1 MVRALDI
8 GVNGKVA
15 WVLGGSSGLGRA
27 SALSL
32 SREGAQ
38 VAISSR
44 DVDAL
49 SDAAAAIESETGG
62 RCFAVPLDV
71 TDSEATAAAHEAVTS
86 ELGPVD
92 ILVANAG
99 GPPAGSFED
108 TDDETMQRAFN
119 LTAASAWR
127 LAKSVVPAM
136 SDRGSGVIVFLTS
149 ISTKE
154 IVEGLLLS
162 NMMRAAVVGM
172 AKTMSKELGPKGIR
186 VLCVAPGRVA
196 TKRLEQLDAGRAART
211 GETVEEVG
219 RSWAEQIPL
228 GRYGRPEEFGDV
240 VCFAASERASYLTG
254 TTIMVDGGLTNS
266 THA

>member
-1 MVRALDI
+1 MEL
-8 GVNGKVA
+8 GLNGKVA

-27 SALSL
+27 SAHSL
-32 SREGAQ
+32 AREGAL

-44 DVDAL
+44 DAEAL
-49 SDAAAAIESETGG
+49 SKSASEIESDTRS
-62 RCFAVPLDV
+62 RCIAVPLDV
-71 TDSEATAAAHEAVTS
+71 TESRAITEAHQKVTG

-92 ILVANAG
+92 VLVANAG

-108 TDDETMQRAFN
+108 TDDETMERAFN
-119 LTAASAWR
+119 LTTASAWR
-127 LAKSVVPAM
+127 LAHAVAPSMKE
-136 SDRGSGVIVFLTS
+136 RGSGAILFLTS
-149 ISTKE
+149 TSTKE
-154 IVEGLLLS
+154 VVGGLLLS

-172 AKTMSKELGPKGIR
+172 AKTMSKELGAHGIR

-196 TKRLEQLDAGRAART
+196 TKRLEELDAGRAART

-219 RSWAEQIPL
+219 RSWAEVIPL

-240 VCFAASERASYLTG
+240 VAFAASERASYVSG

>member
-1 MVRALDI
+1 MELGLND
-8 GVNGKVA
+8 KVA

-32 SREGAQ
+32 AREGAR

-44 DVDAL
+44 DEDAL
-49 SDAAAAIESETGG
+49 RQTAAEIESETGG
-62 RCFAVPLDV
+62 RCIPIPLDV
-71 TDSEATAAAHEAVTS
+71 TDSQAIASAHAKVTD

-92 ILVANAG
+92 VLVANAG
-99 GPPAGSFED
+99 GPPAGSFEEL
-108 TDDETMQRAFN
+108 DDETMQRAFN
-119 LTAASAWR
+119 LTTAAAWR
-127 LAKSVVPAM
+127 LAHAVLPAM
-136 SDRGSGVIVFLTS
+136 KERGSGVILFLTS
-149 ISTKE
+149 TSTKE
-154 IVEGLLLS
+154 VVGGLLLS

-172 AKTMSKELGPKGIR
+172 AKTMSKELGPHGIR

-196 TKRLEQLDAGRAART
+196 TKRLEQLDAGRAAKT

-219 RSWAEQIPL
+219 RSWAEAIPL
-228 GRYGRPEEFGDV
+228 GRYGRTEEFGDV
-240 VCFAASERASYLTG
+240 VAFAASQRASYVTG

>member
-1 MVRALDI
+1 MEL
-8 GVNGKVA
+8 GLKGKVA

-27 SALSL
+27 SAHSL
-32 SREGAQ
+32 AREGAL

-44 DVDAL
+44 DENAL
-49 SDAAAAIESETGG
+49 REAATHIESDTGS
-62 RCFAVPLDV
+62 RCIAIPLDV
-71 TDSEATAAAHEAVTS
+71 MDSQAIAEAHKKLTG

-92 ILVANAG
+92 VLVANAG

-108 TDDETMQRAFN
+108 LDDETMQGAFN
-119 LTAASAWR
+119 LTTASAWR
-127 LAKSVVPAM
+127 LAHAVTPSM
-136 SDRGSGVIVFLTS
+136 QERGSGAILFLTS
-149 ISTKE
+149 TSTKE
-154 IVEGLLLS
+154 VVGGLLLS

-172 AKTMSKELGPKGIR
+172 AKTMSKELGAHGIR

-196 TKRLEQLDAGRAART
+196 TKRLEELDAGRAAKT

-219 RSWAEQIPL
+219 QSWADMIPL
-228 GRYGRPEEFGDV
+228 GRYGKPVEFGDV
-240 VCFAASERASYLTG
+240 VAFAASERASYVTG

>member
-1 MVRALDI
+1 MEL
-8 GVNGKVA
+8 GLNGKVA

-27 SALSL
+27 SAQSL
-32 SREGAQ
+32 AREGAL

-44 DVDAL
+44 DSGAL
-49 SDAAAAIESETGG
+49 DDAAAAIESEAGS
-62 RCFAVPLDV
+62 RCIAVPVDV
-71 TDSEATAAAHEAVTS
+71 TDSEAIAAGHEKVSA

-108 TDDETMQRAFN
+108 MDDEIMNQAFN
-119 LTAASAWR
+119 LTTASAWR
-127 LAKSVVPAM
+127 LAHAVVPSM
-136 SDRGSGVIVFLTS
+136 NERGSGVILFLTS

-154 IVEGLLLS
+154 IVGGLLLS

-172 AKTMSKELGPKGIR
+172 AKTMSKELGPKGVR

-196 TKRLEQLDAGRAART
+196 TKRLQELDAGRAART

-219 RSWAEQIPL
+219 RSWAEQIPM

-240 VCFAASERASYLTG
+240 VAFAASDRASYLTG

>member
-1 MVRALDI
+1 MEL
-8 GVNGKVA
+8 GLNGKVA

-27 SALSL
+27 SAHSL
-32 SREGAQ
+32 AREGAV

-44 DVDAL
+44 DEEAL
-49 SDAAAAIESETGG
+49 GKSASETESDSGG
-62 RCFAVPLDV
+62 RCIAVPLDV
-71 TDSEATAAAHEAVTS
+71 TDAQAIAAAHQKVTD
-86 ELGPVD
+86 ELGSVD

-108 TDDETMQRAFN
+108 TDDATMERAFN
-119 LTAASAWR
+119 LTTASAWR
-127 LAKSVVPAM
+127 LAHLVAPSMKE
-136 SDRGSGVIVFLTS
+136 RGSGAILFLTS
-149 ISTKE
+149 TSTKE
-154 IVEGLLLS
+154 IVQGLLLS

-172 AKTMSKELGPKGIR
+172 AKTMSKELGAHGIR

-196 TKRLEQLDAGRAART
+196 TKRLQELDAGRAART

-219 RSWAEQIPL
+219 RSWAEVIPL
-228 GRYGRPEEFGDV
+228 GRYGKPEEFGDV
-240 VCFAASERASYLTG
+240 VAFAASQRASYITG

>member
-1 MVRALDI
+1 MEL
-8 GVNGKVA
+8 GLNGKVA

-32 SREGAQ
+32 ARDGAL
-38 VAISSR
+38 VVISSR
-44 DVDAL
+44 DASAL
-49 SDAAAAIESETGG
+49 DKAAAAIESETGS
-62 RCFAVPLDV
+62 RCIAVPVDV
-71 TDSEATAAAHEAVTS
+71 TDPQAILAGHEMVS
-86 ELGPVD
+86 GELGPVD

-119 LTAASAWR
+119 LTTASAWR
-127 LAKSVVPAM
+127 LAHLVLPAM
-136 SDRGSGVIVFLTS
+136 KERGSGVIVFLTS

-154 IVEGLLLS
+154 IVGGLLLS

-172 AKTMSKELGPKGIR
+172 AKTLSKELGAHGVR

-196 TKRLEQLDAGRAART
+196 TKRLEELDAGRAART

-228 GRYGRPEEFGDV
+228 GRYGRAEEFGDV
-240 VCFAASERASYLTG
+240 VAFAASERASYLTG

>member
-1 MVRALDI
+1 MEL
-8 GVNGKVA
+8 GLNGKVA

-27 SALSL
+27 SAQSL
-32 SREGAQ
+32 AQDGALL
-38 VAISSR
+38 AISSR
-44 DVDAL
+44 DASAL
-49 SDAAAAIESETGG
+49 DEAATAIESETGS
-62 RCFAVPLDV
+62 RCIAVPVDV
-71 TDSEATAAAHEAVTS
+71 TDPQAMAAGHEKVSA

-108 TDDETMQRAFN
+108 TADETMQRAFN
-119 LTAASAWR
+119 LTTASAWR
-127 LAKSVVPAM
+127 LAQLVLPAM
-136 SDRGSGVIVFLTS
+136 KERGSGVIVFLTS

-154 IVEGLLLS
+154 IVGGLLLS

-172 AKTMSKELGPKGIR
+172 AKTMSKELGAHGVR

-196 TKRLEQLDAGRAART
+196 TKRLEELDAGRAART

-240 VCFAASERASYLTG
+240 VAFAASERASYLTG

>member
-1 MVRALDI
+1 
-8 GVNGKVA
+8 
-15 WVLGGSSGLGRA
+15 VLGGSSGLGRA

-32 SREGAQ
+32 ARDGAL
-38 VAISSR
+38 VVISSR
-44 DVDAL
+44 DASAL
-49 SDAAAAIESETGG
+49 DKAAAAIESETGS
-62 RCFAVPLDV
+62 RCIAVPVDV
-71 TDSEATAAAHEAVTS
+71 TDPQAILAGHEMVS
-86 ELGPVD
+86 GELGPVD

-119 LTAASAWR
+119 LTTASAWR
-127 LAKSVVPAM
+127 LAHLVLPAM
-136 SDRGSGVIVFLTS
+136 KERGSGVIVFLTS

-154 IVEGLLLS
+154 IVGGLLLS

-172 AKTMSKELGPKGIR
+172 AKTLSKELGAHGVR

-196 TKRLEQLDAGRAART
+196 TKRLEELDAGRAART

-228 GRYGRPEEFGDV
+228 GRYGRAEEFGDV
-240 VCFAASERASYLTG
+240 VAFAASERASYLTG

>member
-1 MVRALDI
+1 MEL
-8 GVNGKVA
+8 GLNGKVA

-27 SALSL
+27 SAHSL
-32 SREGAQ
+32 AREGAL

-44 DVDAL
+44 DAEAL
-49 SDAAAAIESETGG
+49 SKSASEIESDTRS
-62 RCFAVPLDV
+62 RCIAVPLDV
-71 TDSEATAAAHEAVTS
+71 TESRAITEAHQKVTD

-92 ILVANAG
+92 VLVANAG

-108 TDDETMQRAFN
+108 TDDETMERAFN
-119 LTAASAWR
+119 LTTASAWR
-127 LAKSVVPAM
+127 LAHAVAPSMKE
-136 SDRGSGVIVFLTS
+136 RGSGAILFLTS
-149 ISTKE
+149 TSTKE
-154 IVEGLLLS
+154 VVGGLLLS

-172 AKTMSKELGPKGIR
+172 AKTMSKELGADGIR

-196 TKRLEQLDAGRAART
+196 TKRLEELDAGRAART

-219 RSWAEQIPL
+219 RSWAEVIPL

-240 VCFAASERASYLTG
+240 VAFAASERASYVSG

>member
-1 MVRALDI
+1 MEL
-8 GVNGKVA
+8 GLNGKVA

-27 SALSL
+27 SAQSL
-32 SREGAQ
+32 AREGAL

-44 DVDAL
+44 DSGAL
-49 SDAAAAIESETGG
+49 DDAAAAIESETGS
-62 RCFAVPLDV
+62 RCIAIPVDV
-71 TDSEATAAAHEAVTS
+71 TDSEAIAAGHEKVSA

-108 TDDETMQRAFN
+108 TDDEIMTQAFN
-119 LTAASAWR
+119 LTTASAWR
-127 LAKSVVPAM
+127 LAHAVVPSM
-136 SDRGSGVIVFLTS
+136 RERGSGVVVFLTS
-149 ISTKE
+149 TSTKE
-154 IVEGLLLS
+154 VVGGLLLS

-172 AKTMSKELGPKGIR
+172 AKTMSKELGPKGVR

-196 TKRLEQLDAGRAART
+196 TKRLQELDAGRAAKT

-219 RSWAEQIPL
+219 RSWAEQIPV

-240 VCFAASERASYLTG
+240 VAFAASERASYLTG
-254 TTIMVDGGLTNS
+254 TTIMVDGGLSNS